1 MKALSRFATVLLCFA
16 SHSARHAV
24 TQCQARCDM
33 GENYKSANCALVK
46 NLLSAECSHE
56 DEVTD
61 SCDKAL
67 SPVIMFIP

>member
-1 MKALSRFATVLLCFA
+1 MSQPISVQDKPHRNLDSGEKC
-16 SHSARHAV
+16 V
-24 TQCQARCDM
+24 TWCQARCYM
-33 GENYKSANCALVK
+33 GEITRAQICALVK

-56 DEVTD
+56 DEVRD

>member
-24 TQCQARCDM
+24 TWGKITRAQI
-33 GENYKSANCALVK
+33 CALVK

>member
-24 TQCQARCDM
+24 TWGKITRAQI
-33 GENYKSANCALVK
+33 CALVK

-56 DEVTD
+56 DEVTEGQ
-61 SCDKAL
+61 L
-67 SPVIMFIP
+67 